1 MKTKPRNYQIEKLV
15 TRAWEPAPIL
25 TQKQAARVAKK
36 KFKKRWGSLV
46 DTVDD
51 KCFPVMPGERARRYA
66 KVKYKVFTFGS
77 MDYVILT
84 ESYLN

>member
-15 TRAWEPAPIL
+15 TSALEPAPIL

-36 KFKKRWGSLV
+36 KFKKWGYV
-46 DTVDD
+46 IDTRDD

-66 KVKYKVFTFGS
+66 RVRYKTLFVGS
-77 MDYVILT
+77 TDYVILT